1 MGAICDKA
9 NLGFEFTF
17 TYDWTKNI
25 GNKRIENMEEVK
37 KQFLAFQNFIKN
49 RLDNELGDITI
60 EAENFTNPNYGN
72 ISMMK
77 ITFNGDFWITIN
89 LDPGVVEVQTK
100 PSTWSQLSNDYRG
113 IIESLFT
120 ACSGY
125 HSFAPGTGGG
135 HINVDFETGFDGK
148 LENVLETIK
157 NVENEYKSHRLRLL
171 SYCDRDDEYY
181 NPFISTS
188 RLKVQIDTNN
198 RWIGEDKGNTAGSDD
213 YYADWLKMVG
223 LNSKK
228 ISDFIKNHKMWV
240 FTHPTMVQFYTKDK
254 ESSEFSSKLDTENE
268 VLHYQ
273 AINLEHLCPDACD
286 AVNYDSDVI
295 RSRVEFRFFKAQ
307 TSWDDLEKHIKYLD
321 TLVKG

>member
-25 GNKRIENMEEVK
+25 GNKSIENMEEVK
-37 KQFLAFQNFIKN
+37 KQFLVFRDTIKN
-49 RLDNELGDITI
+49 RLENELGDTTV
-60 EAENFTNPNYGN
+60 EDGPFTNPNYED
-72 ISMMK
+72 IEMMK

-100 PSTWSQLSNDYRG
+100 PSTWSQLSNDYRD

-120 ACSGY
+120 ACSRY
-125 HSFAPGTGGG
+125 DSFAPGTGGG
-135 HINVDFETGFDGK
+135 HINVDFKTGFDGK

-157 NVENEYKSHRLRLL
+157 KVENEYKSHRSRLF
-171 SYCDRDDEYY
+171 SYCDIDDEYY

-188 RLKVQIDTNN
+188 RFKVQIDRNN
-198 RWIGEDKGNTAGSDD
+198 RWIGEDKGNTAGSD
-213 YYADWLKMVG
+213 YYADWLIKVG

-240 FTHPTMVQFYTKDK
+240 FTHPTMVQFGPKSK
-254 ESSEFSSKLDTENE
+254 ESSEFSLKLDTENE